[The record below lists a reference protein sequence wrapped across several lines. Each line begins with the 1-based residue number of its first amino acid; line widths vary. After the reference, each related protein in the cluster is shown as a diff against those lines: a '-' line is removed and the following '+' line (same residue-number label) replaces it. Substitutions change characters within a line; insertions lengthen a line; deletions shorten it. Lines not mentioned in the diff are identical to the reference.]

1 MIAVFLVDNTSEDAL
16 ESFFFEKFC
25 GITAF
30 VRDCYT
36 LKKKASVRE
45 VVLLTKEK
53 GKAERVITFSSSYL
67 RGINL
72 RIAGSFKEVVEA
84 SRKESVLF
92 CDTVIFDESTIDL
105 LLGVK
110 APITTCLAN
119 LSFSKT
125 PSHSSYSGLVYITS
139 DQLGTLRSFFNEESS
154 VSFYELFTTI
164 KDRGISFVDVSSN
177 SSYSVNLKRTLSPFV
192 FKVNGKND
200 LKSCKK
206 ALLERGQKGIH
217 FTSRVNKRI
226 EDFLSFYLVEVSCIT
241 PNFVT
246 IVTNLL
252 AYVVVALFLL
262 NNFLLGLALAFL
274 VSITDGLDGKIA
286 RLRGV
291 SSKVGELEHSFDTLY
306 EEVWYASFSLAVFS
320 VTGDFSNVILGL
332 LIIILNSFIKHLYMQ
347 FKASTGVP
355 LTTYSRA
362 DRIFAV
368 VDGRRNVYLL
378 YFLLGFI
385 AKNMQLSLILSFV
398 HSAITAL
405 FYSISAIYHLR
416 KL

>member
-1 MIAVFLVDNTSEDAL
+1 MIAVFLVDNTSEGAF

-30 VRDCYT
+30 IRDCYT
-36 LKKKASVRE
+36 LRKKANVEE
-45 VVLLTKEK
+45 VMLLTKEK
-53 GKAERVITFSSSYL
+53 EKAEKAVAFSSSYL
-67 RGINL
+67 RGVNL
-72 RIAGSFKEVVEA
+72 RVVGSFKEVVET
-84 SRKESVLF
+84 SKKEPILF
-92 CDTVIFDESTIDL
+92 CDAVVFDESTINL
-105 LLGVK
+105 LLEVR

-119 LSFSKT
+119 FSSSKNSNSSFS
-125 PSHSSYSGLVYITS
+125 SGLIYIAS
-139 DQLGTLRSFFNEESS
+139 DQLESLRSFFNEESS
-154 VSFYELFTTI
+154 VSFCELFTTI
-164 KDRGISFVDVSSN
+164 KDRGMSFVDVSSD
-177 SSYSVNLKRTLSPFV
+177 SFYSVNLKRTLTPFV
-192 FKVNGKND
+192 FKVNSKDD

-217 FTSRVNKRI
+217 FTSRVNKRV
-226 EDFLSFYLVEVSCIT
+226 EDFLSFYLVEVSHIT
-241 PNFVT
+241 PNVVT

-252 AYVVVALFLL
+252 AYVVAALFLL
-262 NNFLLGLALAFL
+262 NNFLLGLVLAFL

-286 RLRGV
+286 RLRGT

-347 FKASTGVP
+347 FKASIGVP
-355 LTTYSRA
+355 LTTYSRT

-378 YFLLGFI
+378 YFLLGFVV
-385 AKNMQLSLILSFV
+385 KNMQLSLILSFV

-405 FYSISAIYHLR
+405 FYSISAIRHLR

>member
-1 MIAVFLVDNTSEDAL
+1 M
-16 ESFFFEKFC
+16 
-25 GITAF
+25 
-30 VRDCYT
+30 
-36 LKKKASVRE
+36 
-45 VVLLTKEK
+45 
-53 GKAERVITFSSSYL
+53 
-67 RGINL
+67 
-72 RIAGSFKEVVEA
+72 
-84 SRKESVLF
+84 
-92 CDTVIFDESTIDL
+92 
-105 LLGVK
+105 
-110 APITTCLAN
+110 
-119 LSFSKT
+119 
-125 PSHSSYSGLVYITS
+125 
-139 DQLGTLRSFFNEESS
+139 
-154 VSFYELFTTI
+154 
-164 KDRGISFVDVSSN
+164 
-177 SSYSVNLKRTLSPFV
+177 
-192 FKVNGKND
+192 
-200 LKSCKK
+200 
-206 ALLERGQKGIH
+206 
-217 FTSRVNKRI
+217 NKRI

-252 AYVVVALFLL
+252 AYVVAALFLL

-347 FKASTGVP
+347 FKASTCVP
-355 LTTYSRA
+355 LTTYSRT

-405 FYSISAIYHLR
+405 FYS
-416 KL
+416 